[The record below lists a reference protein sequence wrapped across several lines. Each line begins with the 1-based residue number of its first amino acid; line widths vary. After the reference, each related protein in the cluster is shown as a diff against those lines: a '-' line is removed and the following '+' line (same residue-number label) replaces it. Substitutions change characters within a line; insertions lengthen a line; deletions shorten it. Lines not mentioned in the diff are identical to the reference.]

1 MRTLVA
7 AAVSGVLLVSP
18 VAPQPSVH
26 RVDKRVTKLER
37 RVKDQRADINRLLLA
52 VTDALVLAGQANITA
67 TGLHAELGCIKF
79 RNVTDHGEAL
89 DRTDPGE
96 ISDDRMA
103 VIDGRC
109 SSWTP
114 ARQ

>member
-1 MRTLVA
+1 MRTLIA

-18 VAPQPSVH
+18 VAPQPSAH

-37 RVKDQRADINRLLLA
+37 RAKEHRAELNRLLLA

-67 TGLHAELGCIKF
+67 TGLHAELGCIKY
-79 RNVTDHGEAL
+79 RNVTDHGESL
-89 DRTDPGE
+89 DLTEPGE

-103 VIDGRC
+103 VIDRRC
-109 SSWTP
+109 SGWTP